1 MVEYVEKMTDY
12 EKMKKAYQASSKI
25 MEKRME
31 KERPADLDIL
41 KKVEESS
48 IIIIAGSYDKVE
60 LVLDLINVPYVLI
73 NAYELDQIELNPDQM
88 FIVNCPG
95 SDISSQSLR
104 KIKTYVEK
112 GGFLFTTDWA
122 LHHVL
127 EKIFPELVKYNQ
139 RPTGDDCVRVEVVSK
154 ENKFLEG
161 LFEGDSDPI
170 WWLESSSYPITI
182 LDKEKVKVL
191 VKSKEM
197 ENKYGEAPIVILFDY
212 GEGLVLHMTSHYYLQ
227 RAELRTKRH
236 KTSAKDY
243 VMSEMAF
250 SAKEAEELENDLKD
264 LSLGEAESAY
274 STTQF
279 ISNVIVEQQKKV
291 KLRKKKKIK
300 EKVKNN
306 K

>member
-1 MVEYVEKMTDY
+1 MTDY

-25 MEKRME
+25 MQKRME
-31 KERPADLDIL
+31 KERPEDLDIL
-41 KKVEESS
+41 KKVKDSS

-88 FIVNCPG
+88 LIINCPG
-95 SDISSQSLR
+95 SDISPQSLR
-104 KIKTYVEK
+104 KIKAYVAN

-122 LHHVL
+122 LLHVL
-127 EKIFPELVKYNQ
+127 EKIFPDYVKYNQ

-154 ENKFLEG
+154 DNKFLEG

-170 WWLESSSYPITI
+170 WWLESSSYPIQI
-182 LDKEKVKVL
+182 LDEKKVKVL
-191 VKSKEM
+191 VRSKEM
-197 ENKYGEAPIVILFDY
+197 AEKYGEAPIVILFDY
-212 GEGLVLHMTSHYYLQ
+212 GEGIVLHMTSHYYLQ

-236 KTSAKDY
+236 KMSAKSY

-250 SAKEAEELENDLKD
+250 SAGEAEDLEDDLKD
-264 LSLGEAESAY
+264 VTLGEAESAY

-291 KLRKKKKIK
+291 KMRKKKKTKNK
-300 EKVKNN
+300 EKNSK
-306 K
+306 

>member
-1 MVEYVEKMTDY
+1 MTDY

-31 KERPADLDIL
+31 KERPKDLELL
-41 KKVEESS
+41 KKVKESS
-48 IIIIAGSYDKVE
+48 IIIVAGSYDKIE
-60 LVLDLINVPYVLI
+60 LVLDLITVPYVLI
-73 NAYELDQIELNPDQM
+73 HAYELDKIELNPDQM
-88 FIVNCPG
+88 LIVNCPG
-95 SDISSQSLR
+95 SDISSQTLT
-104 KIKTYVEK
+104 KIKTYVEN

-122 LHHVL
+122 LLHVL
-127 EKIFPELVKYNQ
+127 EKIFPEYVKYNQ
-139 RPTGDDCVRVEVVSK
+139 RPTADDCVRVEVVSK
-154 ENKFLEG
+154 DNKFLKG

-182 LDKEKVKVL
+182 LDKKKVKIL
-191 VKSKEM
+191 VRSKEM
-197 ENKYGEAPIVILFDY
+197 ENKYGEAPIVILFYY
-212 GEGLVLHMTSHYYLQ
+212 GEGIVLHMTSHYYLQ

-236 KTSAKDY
+236 QKSAKDY

-250 SAKEAEELENDLKD
+250 SPKEAEDLEADLKD
-264 LSLGEAESAY
+264 VTLGEAESAY

-291 KLRKKKKIK
+291 KIRKKKKK
-300 EKVKNN
+300 EQKDKDS

>member
-1 MVEYVEKMTDY
+1 MTDY

-25 MEKRME
+25 MQKRME
-31 KERPADLDIL
+31 KERPKDLDIL
-41 KKVEESS
+41 KKVKDSS
-48 IIIIAGSYDKVE
+48 IIIIAGSYDKIE

-73 NAYELDQIELNPDQM
+73 NAYELDQIELDPDQM
-88 FIVNCPG
+88 LIVNCPG
-95 SDISSQSLR
+95 SDISPQSLR
-104 KIKTYVEK
+104 KIKTYVEN

-122 LHHVL
+122 LFFVL

-154 ENKFLEG
+154 DNKFLEG
-161 LFEGDSDPI
+161 LFEGESDPI
-170 WWLESSSYPITI
+170 WWLEGSSYPIQI
-182 LDKEKVKVL
+182 LDKKKVKVL
-191 VKSKEM
+191 VRSREM
-197 ENKYGEAPIVILFDY
+197 EKKYGEAPIVILFEY
-212 GEGLVLHMTSHYYLQ
+212 AEGIVLHMTSHYYLQ

-250 SAKEAEELENDLKD
+250 SAKEAEELEEDLKD
-264 LSLGEAESAY
+264 VMLGEAESAY

-279 ISNVIVEQQKKV
+279 ISNVIIEQQKKN
-291 KLRKKKKIK
+291 KLRKKKKKK
-300 EKVKNN
+300 EKAEKG